1 MKNKNIYVYLV
12 LGIIIIVLSL
22 RTCKSV
28 KPNKVDVSKYEQTN
42 KTLSDSI
49 NKLSKQIKIK
59 EVVKEK
65 FVVQYKYNTKRII
78 EYKDSLIYGADTGK
92 LITYY
97 DSTLFICD
105 ILNNANNS
113 IILSQKE
120 KINALDSIYLNES
133 KKSLLYAENIKQLNK
148 DIRKQHRQANG
159 KIIGFSSLSFLGGI
173 GTGFLISKIVR

>member
-12 LGIIIIVLSL
+12 LGIIIIILSL
-22 RTCKSV
+22 RNCNSV
-28 KPNKVDVSKYEQTN
+28 KPTKVDVSAYVQTN
-42 KTLSDSI
+42 KTLIDSI

-65 FVVQYKYNTKRII
+65 FVLQYKYNTKRII

-97 DSTLFICD
+97 DSTLFVCD
-105 ILNNANNS
+105 SLNNANNS
-113 IILSQKE
+113 IILSQKQ
-120 KINALDSIYLNES
+120 KINALDNIYSNEN
-133 KKSLLYAENIKQLNK
+133 KKALLYAENIKQLNK
-148 DIRKQHRQANG
+148 DIKKQHRQANG

-173 GTGFLISKIVR
+173 GTGFLISKVVK